1 MILCLAEQNFY
12 SKGHFMKYLNYVLL
26 SLLSVTVQTSAA
38 ENIANTPSVRQLKA
52 ADLRPTQPSIGDQQV
67 NYKIASYALNPKKLY
82 ADYCEDNGAE
92 GVESFTEKSSLLDLN
107 SFKCL
112 EPYGS
117 KIKDLKT
124 AVIGPDKQYY
134 LTDGHHLVSMLN
146 KVSGGNTPVF
156 IHITDDKSAM
166 GSMKEFWDFLAENN
180 LTWLKDGH
188 FKPVNYQSLP
198 QTVSAESL
206 QNDQYR
212 SIMYFLRDVSY
223 KKPKSTNIPFFEFYL
238 AEWLNK
244 KVPVD
249 SLKLNTREDY
259 YGSLQKV
266 ANAMISAPADEVVVE
281 LEGKKMTISD
291 FGIFNAINKKELN
304 KLIDQHGKLTV
315 VFSAEQ

>member
-1 MILCLAEQNFY
+1 
-12 SKGHFMKYLNYVLL
+12 MKYLNYVLL
-26 SLLSVTVQTSAA
+26 SLLSVTAQSWATDH
-38 ENIANTPSVRQLKA
+38 IANTPGVIQLKA

-92 GVESFTEKSSLLDLN
+92 GVDSFTEKSSLLDLN

-117 KIKDLKT
+117 KVKDLKT

-146 KVSGGNTPVF
+146 KVSGGDTPVF
-156 IHITDDKSAM
+156 IRITDDKSAM
-166 GSMKEFWDFLAENN
+166 GSMEAFWNSLAEEN
-180 LTWLKDGH
+180 LTWLKDAQ
-188 FKPVNYQSLP
+188 FKPVNYSSLP
-198 QTVSAESL
+198 KTVSEESL

-212 SIMYFLRDVSY
+212 SIMYFLRGVSY

-249 SLKLNTREDY
+249 SLKLDTREDY
-259 YGSLQKV
+259 YNSLQKV
-266 ANAMISAPADEVVVE
+266 ADAMLSVPADEVVVE
-281 LEGKKMTISD
+281 LKDKKFTVSD
-291 FGIFNAINKKELN
+291 FGVFNAINKKELN

-315 VFSAEQ
+315 LFTAAQKS

>member
-1 MILCLAEQNFY
+1 
-12 SKGHFMKYLNYVLL
+12 MKYLTCILL
-26 SLLSVTVQTSAA
+26 SLLSVTTQSWAA
-38 ENIANTPSVRQLKA
+38 ENIANTPAVIKLKA

-67 NYKIASYALNPKKLY
+67 NYKIASYALKPKKLF

-92 GVESFTEKSSLLDLN
+92 GVASFTEKSSLLDLN

-117 KIKDLKT
+117 KVKDLKT

-146 KVSGGNTPVF
+146 KISGGDTPVF
-156 IHITDDKSAM
+156 IRITDDKSTM

-180 LTWLKDGH
+180 LTWLKDAQ

-206 QNDQYR
+206 QNDRYR
-212 SIMYFLRDVSY
+212 SMMYFLRDVSY
-223 KKPKSTNIPFFEFYL
+223 KKPKSTNIPFFEFYI

-249 SLKLNTREDY
+249 SLKLDTREDY
-259 YGSLQKV
+259 YNSLQKV
-266 ANAMISAPADEVVVE
+266 ANAMLSAPADEVVVE
-281 LEGKKMTISD
+281 LEGKKLTVSD
-291 FGIFNAINKKELN
+291 FGVFNAINKKELN
-304 KLIDQHGKLTV
+304 KLIDQNGKLTV
-315 VFSAEQ
+315 LFSAAQKG